1 MMEELESLDQQL
13 FLFLN
18 GLHSEGMDPVMAL
31 ISSKSIWIPLY
42 LVILFSVYRKYG
54 FKGLAPL
61 VILSFGVML
70 AFTDLGSVHL
80 FKKVFM
86 RYRPCHNLDLMSMI
100 HIVDGHCGGKYGFI
114 SSHAANTFGLATY
127 FSFLMRK
134 RWIWVS
140 MLTWAAVV
148 SYSRIYLGVHYPA
161 DILGGLLWGLASGS
175 FLYFLMSK
183 FVLNRLV

>member
-1 MMEELESLDQQL
+1 
-13 FLFLN
+13 
-18 GLHSEGMDPVMAL
+18 
-31 ISSKSIWIPLY
+31 
-42 LVILFSVYRKYG
+42 
-54 FKGLAPL
+54 
-61 VILSFGVML
+61 
-70 AFTDLGSVHL
+70 
-80 FKKVFM
+80 
-86 RYRPCHNLDLMSMI
+86 
-100 HIVDGHCGGKYGFI
+100 
-114 SSHAANTFGLATY
+114 
-127 FSFLMRK
+127 MRK